1 MKILYLTPNF
11 ANYSSAYYQLDF
23 ISALQK
29 TNKVILWGPGY
40 KIFNKKLNLDQIFN
54 LLDLNEKDLIC
65 VGHGWL
71 SDIPQNYIHKS
82 KRYTWLNE
90 IDRNKISELEFCAK
104 YDFANHK
111 GKKICFLNKEY
122 VSLKK
127 KLLFIKNGKFD
138 LALSHYDKCN
148 EFDKIAETKF
158 KFFPCAVDETKFKFT
173 KQKKIYDLFF
183 SGLLQN
189 PYIRKIDI
197 NSFNLRKKIQK
208 ELFYT
213 LYNYPIKLNKVYKNK
228 RIYWNAY
235 TDNAIINKLLKLTN
249 KYKKIAF
256 SDYTKLFC
264 SSKATLNTLSPYNL
278 IGPRYFECM
287 ILGSINFCE
296 ESNHYNKLFEKYKHY
311 VPFKKNLEDFK
322 EKLNYATS
330 DSKDLD
336 IIRNVAYEKV
346 MKEHTYGVRAKDFT
360 YYAKNINDYK

>member
-1 MKILYLTPNF
+1 M
-11 ANYSSAYYQLDF
+11 
-23 ISALQK
+23 
-29 TNKVILWGPGY
+29 
-40 KIFNKKLNLDQIFN
+40 
-54 LLDLNEKDLIC
+54 
-65 VGHGWL
+65 
-71 SDIPQNYIHKS
+71 
-82 KRYTWLNE
+82 
-90 IDRNKISELEFCAK
+90 
-104 YDFANHK
+104 
-111 GKKICFLNKEY
+111 
-122 VSLKK
+122 
-127 KLLFIKNGKFD
+127 FIKNGKFD

-158 KFFPCAVDETKFKFT
+158 KFFPCAVDENKFKFT

-189 PYIRKIDI
+189 PYIRKIDV

-208 ELFYT
+208 ELFDT
-213 LYNYPIKLNKVYKNK
+213 LYNYPMKLNKVYKNK

-235 TDNAIINKLLKLTN
+235 TDSTIINMLLKLTN

-278 IGPRYFECM
+278 IGSRYFECM
-287 ILGSINFCE
+287 ISGSINFCE

-322 EKLNYATS
+322 EKLNYVTS

-336 IIRNVAYEKV
+336 IIRTVAYEKV

-360 YYAKNINDYK
+360 YYAKNIKDYK